1 MTIMSTHVLF
11 YYLNNLYNIYIIII
25 IMKYYFIYLLGDVS
39 VSVRCDS
46 MYTWYCV
53 LLVRDRGGHV
63 IDS

>member
-1 MTIMSTHVLF
+1 
-11 YYLNNLYNIYIIII
+11 
-25 IMKYYFIYLLGDVS
+25 MKYYFIYLLGDVS